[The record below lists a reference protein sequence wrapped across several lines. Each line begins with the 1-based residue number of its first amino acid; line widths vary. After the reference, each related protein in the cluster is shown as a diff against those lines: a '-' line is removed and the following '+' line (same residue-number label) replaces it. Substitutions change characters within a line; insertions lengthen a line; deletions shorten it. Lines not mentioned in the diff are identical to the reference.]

1 MVRGLTKRRLS
12 RESECRGTCPAQQ
25 NGTLLSLPCSVD
37 RNSVYRS
44 KHITDHLNP
53 FWDNFTLNLEELCY
67 GDLSWP
73 IKITIFDH
81 NDRRK
86 HKEIG
91 SCESTIQEMTQRIS
105 IRGNADRER
114 AFEIMKEGKTK
125 TRGLIVVLQAE
136 VQLEGGDHR
145 ETMEM

>member
-1 MVRGLTKRRLS
+1 
-12 RESECRGTCPAQQ
+12 
-25 NGTLLSLPCSVD
+25 
-37 RNSVYRS
+37 
-44 KHITDHLNP
+44 LNP
-53 FWDNFTLNLEELCY
+53 FWDDFTLSLEELCY

-81 NDRRK
+81 NDRKK

-105 IRGNADRER
+105 VRGNADRER

-136 VQLEGGDHR
+136 VQLEGGG
-145 ETMEM
+145 